1 MNSERVGALQSQKQD
16 KERGSPEVR
25 SHVVATGAS
34 ALLPLKTSVGS
45 GALAFVPLCLRM
57 DDKATGRVGMCDL
70 SMLSLP
76 ATRSGAGTAEEG
88 RCQVVGF
95 AQAATRAAA
104 ATAPAAPSLSVGVQ
118 SPSQQARKARRC
130 WSTELHR
137 QFVAAL
143 NQLGGPQGEPCSSDA
158 NYFLPVLG
166 GLQRVLTYLL
176 ACRIRYVE
184 LELTSSFMSAL
195 QLPPQS
201 RSGS

>member
-1 MNSERVGALQSQKQD
+1 
-16 KERGSPEVR
+16 
-25 SHVVATGAS
+25 
-34 ALLPLKTSVGS
+34 LPVKAAVGS
-45 GALAFVPLCLRM
+45 GAPAFAPLGLRM
-57 DDKATGRVGMCDL
+57 DDKAAARDGMPDL
-70 SMLSLP
+70 ALLSP
-76 ATRSGAGTAEEG
+76 PVTKSAAEES
-88 RCQVVGF
+88 RRQVVGF

-184 LELTSSFMSAL
+184 LELTSSFMSDCLHCSCHPKAD
-195 QLPPQS
+195 QGADEGGRPDKRRSEKPP
-201 RSGS
+201 SG